1 MVRYF
6 VADKPHKKV
15 DNKTSWCYII
25 YVEGDTNAL

>member
-15 DNKTSWCYII
+15 DIRYLGVII
-25 YVEGDTNAL
+25 YM